1 MPACTRHSLLM
12 TPEVEAES
20 RLRSPAPASKVL
32 RQTLLLS
39 VFIILAALTPMCA
52 KLAMSTI
59 PPLTGGF
66 LRFGIAGSLL
76 MLTDRLLRRGKQ
88 SINPIAPS
96 DRWQFL
102 WAALLCVPIN
112 QYFFLSGVDL
122 ANASHAGLFYALNPV
137 LTFLIT
143 VMIGRSR
150 WSGRMALAAL
160 LAFLGAGT
168 LGIDT
173 LTAGYGASF
182 FRGDVLLFGAVLT
195 WSMYSIIGAPLAQR
209 YGAVRSAALVMFMGA
224 VLDLP
229 AVWIDGHEF
238 DLAEITWQSWSG
250 FAFITL
256 GTSYLNYMIWF
267 IALKEID
274 INRVSIAVNSAP
286 LIAVMAAYVFLGEP
300 ITGYLSLGGVLILT
314 AITLANWERIFA
326 RRKHEPNLEE
336 KD

>member
-1 MPACTRHSLLM
+1 MLDFTRPSSLM
-12 TPEVEAES
+12 TPDVAVE
-20 RLRSPAPASKVL
+20 RSPRRPAPLSKVL

-66 LRFGIAGSLL
+66 LRFAIAGSLL
-76 MLTDRLLRRGKQ
+76 MLTDLLLRRGKQ
-88 SINPIAPS
+88 SKPIAPS

-112 QYFFLSGVDL
+112 QYFFLRGVDL

-182 FRGDVLLFGAVLT
+182 LRGDLLLFGAVLT

-209 YGAVRSAALVMFMGA
+209 YGAVRSAALVMFAGA
-224 VLDLP
+224 ILDLP
-229 AVWIDGHEF
+229 ALWIDGHDF
-238 DLAEITWQSWSG
+238 DLAVISWQSWAG

-286 LIAVMAAYVFLGEP
+286 LIAVLAAYVVLGEP
-300 ITGYLSLGGVLILT
+300 ITGYLSLGGILILT

-326 RRKHEPNLEE
+326 RRKPATSPLERS
-336 KD
+336 